1 MEIIETAV
9 FTKQVR
15 AEMSDEE
22 YCALQLALIARPE
35 AGDPSSGHSGSS

>member
-1 MEIIETAV
+1 MELIETAV

-22 YCALQLALIARPE
+22 YRALQLALVARPE
-35 AGDPSSGHSGSS
+35 AGNLIPGPA